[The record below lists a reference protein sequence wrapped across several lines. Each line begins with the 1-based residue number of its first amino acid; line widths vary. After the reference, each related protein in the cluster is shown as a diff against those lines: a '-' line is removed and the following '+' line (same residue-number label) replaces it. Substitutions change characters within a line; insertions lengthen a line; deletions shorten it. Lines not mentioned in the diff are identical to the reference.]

1 LLDRIFKE
9 HERKG
14 AAERGHGRRV
24 SAWRLPGVQQWA
36 RSFVSEVSS
45 CWGACASGVR
55 SSGLGEV
62 RFALRGG
69 LRFIRAFLVLLA
81 GWLAT
86 WSGQSRVSHLLRVV
100 VAGIRDGCQ
109 VSGT

>member
-1 LLDRIFKE
+1 MLNRICKE

-45 CWGACASGVR
+45 YWGACVSGVR
-55 SSGLGEV
+55 SSGLGKV
-62 RFALRGG
+62 RFALRSGQS
-69 LRFIRAFLVLLA
+69 FIRVFLVLLA
-81 GWLAT
+81 
-86 WSGQSRVSHLLRVV
+86 R
-100 VAGIRDGCQ
+100 
-109 VSGT
+109 